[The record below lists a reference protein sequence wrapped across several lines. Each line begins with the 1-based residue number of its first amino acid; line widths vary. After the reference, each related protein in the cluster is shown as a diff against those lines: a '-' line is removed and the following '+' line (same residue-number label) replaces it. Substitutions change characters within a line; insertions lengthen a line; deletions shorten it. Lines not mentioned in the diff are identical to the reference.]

1 MKTEGEIRSYRDA
14 LKRYMGCCSVPAKNA
29 EISSNLKT
37 IAWIL
42 EEEDEG
48 ENT

>member
-1 MKTEGEIRSYRDA
+1 MKTEGEIRAYHTA
-14 LKRYMGCCSVPAKNA
+14 LKRYQGCCSVPQKNA

-42 EEEDEG
+42 EEDEK
-48 ENT
+48 EE